1 MWTGAPLGDGV
12 DELYYEV
19 GTSQATADIY
29 THMLLAVRRAL
40 QLGAHGLLL
49 MGSGDWNDGM
59 SSVGNGGKG
68 ESVWLTW
75 FMCDIL
81 EKLIPICERRGD
93 SKEAKSLSVTR
104 EDLIEA
110 ANKNAWDGKWYIRAF
125 FDDGSP
131 LGSHENSE
139 CKIDALVQ
147 AWSVISRAGAPDKA
161 VQAMEAVKNYLVSKE
176 NGLIALLTPAF
187 QNSDPSPG
195 YIQSYVEGVREN
207 GGQYT
212 HAAVWVVMAA
222 AMLGDGNTAWQ
233 YFHMINP
240 VNHTQSAMQAA
251 RYKNEPYALSAD
263 VYTNRHIWAARAGA
277 FTRAPGGLVLQGRHR
292 SSFSD

>member
-1 MWTGAPLGDGV
+1 MRS
-12 DELYYEV
+12 Y
-19 GTSQATADIY
+19 
-29 THMLLAVRRAL
+29 
-40 QLGAHGLLL
+40 
-49 MGSGDWNDGM
+49 
-59 SSVGNGGKG
+59 
-68 ESVWLTW
+68 
-75 FMCDIL
+75 
-81 EKLIPICERRGD
+81 
-93 SKEAKSLSVTR
+93 
-104 EDLIEA
+104 
-110 ANKNAWDGKWYIRAF
+110 
-125 FDDGSP
+125 
-131 LGSHENSE
+131 
-139 CKIDALVQ
+139 
-147 AWSVISRAGAPDKA
+147 AGAPDNA
-161 VQAMEAVKNYLVSKE
+161 AQAMEAVKNYLVSKE

-263 VYTNRHIWAARAGA
+263 VYTNPAHMGRAGWSFYTGA
-277 FTRAPGGLVLQGRHR
+277 AGWYYKVGTEQRTGRMGR
-292 SSFSD
+292 L